1 MDTITF
7 PDYKKWYK
15 ENKAVWNLIDYG
27 NAQFNLQYQDENN
40 ARLYIKKREV
50 CSSFKPKLIL
60 ILDRINKI
68 FTKNGNRINEST
80 DWIHYFYKPA
90 NERSGSQN
98 LDNYSGVYWRHV
110 KNLSLEDTTLV
121 KEEPYK
127 KRAYT
132 VYSKEKHFT
141 EIEEKDPFFVYDDEK
156 YQGITVHQTGG
167 VKYYVSEDLYLNRDK
182 NF

>member
-15 ENKAVWNLIDYG
+15 ENKAVWNSIDYG

-40 ARLYIKKREV
+40 ACLYIKK
-50 CSSFKPKLIL
+50 KLIL
-60 ILDRINKI
+60 ILERTNKI

-90 NERSGSQN
+90 NERSGFQN
-98 LDNYSGVYWRHV
+98 LDNYSGVYWSHV
-110 KNLSLEDTTLV
+110 KKLSLEDTTLV

-141 EIEEKDPFFVYDDEK
+141 EIEERDPFFAYDDELTK
-156 YQGITVHQTGG
+156 V
-167 VKYYVSEDLYLNRDK
+167 
-182 NF
+182 

>member
-15 ENKAVWNLIDYG
+15 ENKAVWNSINYG
-27 NAQFNLQYQDENN
+27 NAQFKLQHQDENN
-40 ARLYIKKREV
+40 ARLYIKSREV

-60 ILDRINKI
+60 ILERINKI

-90 NERSGSQN
+90 NGRSGSQN
-98 LDNYSGVYWRHV
+98 LDNYSGVYWSHV

-127 KRAYT
+127 KIAYT

-141 EIEEKDPFFVYDDEK
+141 EVEEKDPFLVYDDEK
-156 YQGITVHQTGG
+156 YQGITVHKTGG
-167 VKYYVSEDLYLNRDK
+167 IKYYVSEDLYLNK
-182 NF
+182 TF